1 PSLHTSH
8 LAATSTSYLYIHTPT
23 PHIYT
28 LSLHDALPIS
38 INSSAARSAASS
50 GESFESS
57 PPGRLPSSSTLHARL
72 PFERSRGGSISSR
85 TPAAIDSRSADSRR
99 ASSCSFSERMST
111 LMRASCGT
119 EL

>member
-57 PPGRLPSSSTLHARL
+57 PPGRLPSSSTFHARL

-85 TPAAIDSRSADSRR
+85 SEEHTSELQSRFDLVCRLLL
-99 ASSCSFSERMST
+99 EKKKKN
-111 LMRASCGT
+111 
-119 EL
+119 